1 MDGGALLRTL
11 DVGGPV
17 NIAPTV
23 SDFAAG
29 TDEDSPLPGQLT
41 GTDPNGDPL
50 TFHATGAV
58 PVGLT
63 VNPDGSWS
71 FDPTGTYDYLDQGE
85 QTTVTFQYQANDG
98 SLDSNVGTATI
109 TITGLNDAPVIGVAS
124 VTGGSVTEAGDL
136 PQIDEAGLGGGL
148 EPVAALAAQIAGNAT
163 VSGALTDLL
172 TNPGDV
178 DAAVTTVKTVVPDC
192 QVAIFAAPPRT
203 YAPTWSSHLVP
214 AGAWP
219 SPPCCSKT
227 LTDDRP
233 SV

>member
-1 MDGGALLRTL
+1 MSGGGGLGGFQGVGGQDETSGPNGDPGVDGGALLRTL

-29 TDEDSPLPGQLT
+29 TDEDSPLPGQLS

-178 DAAVTTVKTVVPDC
+178 DAAVTTVKTG
-192 QVAIFAAPPRT
+192 
-203 YAPTWSSHLVP
+203 LVKL
-214 AGAWP
+214 P
-219 SPPCCSKT
+219 SQT
-227 LTDDRP
+227 LLSASACP
-233 SV
+233 HEL